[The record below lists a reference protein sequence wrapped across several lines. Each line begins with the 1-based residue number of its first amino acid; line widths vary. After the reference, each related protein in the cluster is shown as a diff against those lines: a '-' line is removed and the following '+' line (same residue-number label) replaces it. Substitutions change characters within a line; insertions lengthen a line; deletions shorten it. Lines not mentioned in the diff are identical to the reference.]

1 MLMKRSASI
10 LPSILVTFPGPSQD
24 IQPQIIRK
32 SPPNLTVHCTSLS
45 LNPSPGIF
53 HTHFFPIWPQMIY
66 FGLIWPNNPF
76 LVPHCLVFVC
86 LCKVHPPATL
96 HLGEIRP
103 FLLCHSL
110 YYFAPDCSSYCF
122 DREGCVGHVLQ
133 GFGNIS
139 GIFSSKKWW
148 GRQHTRYQQVKASVD
163 SHQETLQVIN
173 NV

>member
-10 LPSILVTFPGPSQD
+10 LPSILVTFPGPSQA

-32 SPPNLTVHCTSLS
+32 SPPNLTVCCTSLS

-53 HTHFFPIWPQMIY
+53 HTHFFPIWPQMID

-86 LCKVHPPATL
+86 LCRVCPPATL
-96 HLGEIRP
+96 CLGEKRP
-103 FLLCHSL
+103 FLLCYRL

-139 GIFSSKKWW
+139 GIFSLLKVM
-148 GRQHTRYQQVKASVD
+148 RQTAYWVSTGERVCG
-163 SHQETLQVIN
+163 
-173 NV
+173 